1 MLSEMEQ
8 KNLSALAEL
17 RQRKGVKIHRFPDDV
32 LHKLKTLT
40 NETLLEEAEK
50 DPKFKRVYEAYQAF
64 RQQNDAWSDISEN
77 AYIAVQ

>member
-1 MLSEMEQ
+1 MEQ

-17 RQRKGVKIHRFPDDV
+17 RQRKGVQIHRFPDDV

>member
-17 RQRKGVKIHRFPDDV
+17 RQRKGVQIHRFPDDV
-32 LHKLKTLT
+32 LNKLKTLT
-40 NETLLEEAEK
+40 SETLQEEADK